1 MCILPN
7 PIWFAI
13 DVINIVIF
21 LLLWRI
27 ISMGHYKHQLERF
40 RQRTKAILDSF
51 NTSIDRLWF
60 RITQGHLSER
70 GRLAADIL
78 LLFFV
83 QLVFYGIA
91 GLL

>member
-7 PIWFAI
+7 PIWIAI
-13 DVINIVIF
+13 DAINIVIF

-27 ISMGHYKHQLERF
+27 ISIGHYNHQLERF
-40 RQRTKAILDSF
+40 RELSEAILDSF

-60 RITQGHLSER
+60 RITHGHLSKR
-70 GRLAADIL
+70 GRLVADIL
-78 LLFFV
+78 LLFFA
-83 QLVFYGIA
+83 QLVIYGIT